1 MTQAPPREI
10 PQGLER
16 QTATSNLDD
25 RRSDY
30 GEHTKEQ
37 QVLHQH
43 PETQARD
50 RKEMEDLLKQARKSL
65 EEFLSPKLGVEK
77 QIPISVFKKADAVV
91 FLTVFKAGL
100 GVGGEMGS
108 GVVMTRK
115 SQGGWSYPLAIGA
128 AGVQF
133 GLEIGASKVDYIM
146 ALFDHESVETFSGR
160 GEFKI
165 GADANVCVGPYGRDK
180 DVNTTT
186 AKDRASTVPILSYA
200 MSKGAYLSVSLKGE
214 VISVREDCNDH
225 FYGKKT
231 TPRDIWTDGGV
242 TMPHNEDWSAIISM
256 LDSYVSCRTAE
267 RTDEVCN
274 PKTNK

>member
-10 PQGLER
+10 PQGPQRE
-16 QTATSNLDD
+16 TATTNLDD

-30 GEHTKEQ
+30 GAQTKEQ
-37 QVLHQH
+37 GLHQH

-91 FLTVFKAGL
+91 FLTVLKAGL

-108 GVVMTRK
+108 GVVMARK
-115 SQGGWSYPLAIGA
+115 SKGGWSYPLAIGA

-186 AKDRASTVPILSYA
+186 AKDRTSTVPILSYA

-225 FYGKKT
+225 FYGQKT
-231 TPRDIWTDGGV
+231 TPRDILTDGV
-242 TMPHNEDWSAIISM
+242 TMPHNEDWSAIIST
-256 LDSYVSCRTAE
+256 LDSYVSCRTTE
-267 RTDEVCN
+267 RTEVCN